1 MKVTDY
7 EKRIKRNTRNTFL
20 WSLVPFVFV
29 VSIGFTVLVVQ
40 AYRQESY
47 QQEQL
52 NGTVVTRD
60 NVMQLNEELHMQK
73 ELSEDTPDEVKELLR
88 LLSVEDLDKL
98 SADSETD
105 IDKINELIN
114 SDVVRNYIG
123 SENGSDFILPD
134 SSPDSFVNYMYS
146 SDAKQNLNYLDIVKE
161 LNSLGVRNLDW
172 STYEVDSNGWL
183 VYDLKLDDKVVFLEI
198 SYDRT
203 GILDW
208 HIIG

>member
-1 MKVTDY
+1 MKFSDY
-7 EKRIKRNTRNTFL
+7 EKRIKRNSRNTFL

-29 VSIGFTVLVVQ
+29 VSIGFALLVVQ

-47 QQEQL
+47 QQEQI
-52 NGTVVTRD
+52 NGTIVTKD
-60 NVMQLNEELHMQK
+60 NVMQLNEELHIQK

-98 SADSETD
+98 LSDSD
-105 IDKINELIN
+105 IDVDKINELIS
-114 SDVVRNYIG
+114 SDVVRNYMRG
-123 SENGSDFILPD
+123 ENRSDFIL
-134 SSPDSFVNYMYS
+134 SNNSPDSFVNYMYS
-146 SDAKQNLNYLDIVKE
+146 SDAKQDLNYLDIVKE

-183 VYDLKLDDKVVFLEI
+183 VYDLKLEDKVVFLEI